1 MTLPQ
6 IEALAIVA
14 GMLVLFVTD
23 RLRYDLVAAIALS
36 AAVLTGVVP
45 AKKAFEGFASP
56 VIVIIASVLVISRAV
71 AVSGVIDHAMRRLL
85 RVVDS
90 TTLQI
95 ATLTAAVSFM
105 SAFVKNVGALGVFMP
120 VAIQAAERRN
130 RPVSRYLMPLAFGS
144 LVGGTI
150 TQIGTSPNLL
160 ISEVRQQ
167 VVGQP
172 YHLFDFTSVGLPLTF
187 AAVAFLSFGWRLL
200 PTNRRGQPTPEKRF
214 AIEDYTSEALLPEA
228 SPLVGKTVAELE
240 ALADDEVTVAGII
253 REPSR
258 HYVPRRNWTLD
269 AGDILV
275 LEGDPTALQPL
286 VDQAKLKLL
295 GAEEIAALKPSDKD
309 DELET
314 VEAVIAPDSLLI
326 GNTPRD
332 LHLRQDFEVNL
343 LALSRAEER
352 TTTRLASSRF
362 APNDILVLQGRQRQ
376 LSRALTELGLIPLA
390 ERNLAL
396 GRPHGRW
403 LPLLILLVA
412 MIAMAMGAVEI
423 EVGFFVAATLM
434 RPAAADHGARGLQ
447 CGGVADHRHA
457 RLSHSRGRG
466 TEGHRSGEA
475 DGRWPD
481 GFCDAS
487 A

>member
-23 RLRYDLVAAIALS
+23 RLRYDLVAALALS
-36 AAVLTGVVP
+36 AAVLTDVVP
-45 AKKAFEGFASP
+45 AKKAFEGFSSP

-85 RVVDS
+85 RVLDS

-160 ISEVRQQ
+160 ISAVRQQ
-167 VVGQP
+167 VMGQP
-172 YHLFDFTSVGLPLTF
+172 YHLFDFTPVGLPLTC

-214 AIEDYTSEALLPEA
+214 AIEDYTSEALLPEE

-240 ALADDEVTVAGII
+240 ALAEGEVTVAGII
-253 REPSR
+253 REQSR
-258 HYVPRRNWTLD
+258 QLRAAAELD
-269 AGDILV
+269 ALCRRH
-275 LEGDPTALQPL
+275 P
-286 VDQAKLKLL
+286 
-295 GAEEIAALKPSDKD
+295 GAGRRSD
-309 DELET
+309 
-314 VEAVIAPDSLLI
+314 
-326 GNTPRD
+326 
-332 LHLRQDFEVNL
+332 
-343 LALSRAEER
+343 RA
-352 TTTRLASSRF
+352 
-362 APNDILVLQGRQRQ
+362 
-376 LSRALTELGLIPLA
+376 
-390 ERNLAL
+390 
-396 GRPHGRW
+396 
-403 LPLLILLVA
+403 
-412 MIAMAMGAVEI
+412 
-423 EVGFFVAATLM
+423 
-434 RPAAADHGARGLQ
+434 PAA
-447 CGGVADHRHA
+447 GG
-457 RLSHSRGRG
+457 
-466 TEGHRSGEA
+466 SGEA
-475 DGRWPD
+475 EAARRRGDRRAEAPRQG
-481 GFCDAS
+481 
-487 A
+487 